1 MKHYLLPILIACIL
15 NSTLVTAQS
24 DSLGSGN
31 EIPYNNYSASTSEIS
46 SDQYS
51 ELERRCNVNSAR
63 FINSSNIQKSSTS
76 VALGWPLKAA
86 PGFTDC
92 EFHFIG
98 AYVDHNAA
106 TGAVTDYNCESNTYD
121 GHHGTDIAAWPF
133 AFYKMENS
141 FVQIVAAAAGTI
153 IDKHDGEYDRNCV
166 GVGSNVPANY
176 VIIQHADGSRALYW
190 HMKNTSV
197 TSKAIGQQVSEGEYL
212 GVVGSSGSS
221 SGPHLHF
228 EVWSGSSAST
238 YNDPFAGACNKI
250 NATSWW
256 ANQRPHTEPAV
267 VKASVHTTDVVFA
280 TCPETGTITESTSF
294 AVPFQGPG
302 LSPGYAKF
310 YIYLRE
316 ASVGSTVNL
325 SILNPDAS
333 TFASW
338 TYPVTTY
345 YKTLAYQWSKKLPT
359 IPGDYTFQTNYNGKI
374 CSSNFKITSATEL
387 NPQFSLNQIKILPI
401 PIKET
406 STLKGE
412 NIENGHYKITI
423 QDITGQIL
431 YCSEIDIESMSIN
444 LDLPTKQ
451 LVAGYYIISVETAN
465 KRIIRK
471 VFKI

>member
-1 MKHYLLPILIACIL
+1 MKHVLLSILMAFYMCI
-15 NSTLVTAQS
+15 TVVMAQS
-24 DSLGSGN
+24 DAPVSGS
-31 EIPYNNYSASTSEIS
+31 EIAYEPYSATNPEIS
-46 SDQYS
+46 AEQYL
-51 ELERRCNVNSAR
+51 ELETRCNDNSAR
-63 FINSSNIQKSSTS
+63 FIKASNVQKSSAS
-76 VALGWPLKAA
+76 VSLGWPIKAA
-86 PGFTDC
+86 SGFTDC
-92 EFHFIG
+92 EYHFIG

-121 GHHGTDIAAWPF
+121 GHHGTDFAAWPF
-133 AFYKMENS
+133 GFYKMENNY
-141 FVQIVAAAAGTI
+141 VEIIAAAAGTI
-153 IDKHDGEYDRNCV
+153 VDKHDGEFDRNCA
-166 GVGSNVPANY
+166 GNKLLANY
-176 VIIQHADGSRALYW
+176 VIIQHTNGSRALYW

-197 TSKAIGQQVSEGEYL
+197 TTKAIGQQVAQGEYL
-212 GVVGSSGSS
+212 GVIGSSGSS

-228 EVWSGSSAST
+228 EVWSGSAANT
-238 YNDPFAGACNKI
+238 YIDPFAGTCNKI

-280 TCPETGTITESTSF
+280 TCPETGTITESNSF
-294 AVPFQGPG
+294 TVPFQGPG
-302 LSPGYAKF
+302 LAPGYAKF

-316 ASVGSTVNL
+316 ATVGTTVNL

-333 TFASW
+333 VFASW

-345 YKTLAYQWSKKLPT
+345 YKNTAYQWSKKLPT
-359 IPGDYTFQTNYNGKI
+359 IPGDYTFQTDYNGKK
-374 CSSNFKITSATEL
+374 CSSNFKISNSTDLKS
-387 NPQFSLNQIKILPI
+387 QFSLSEIKIFPI

-412 NIENGHYKITI
+412 NIENGSYKITI
-423 QDITGQIL
+423 QDIAGQIL
-431 YCSEIDIESMSIN
+431 FCSEINIDNMSIN

-451 LVAGYYIISVETAN
+451 LGAGYYLISVETGN

>member
-1 MKHYLLPILIACIL
+1 MKHYLFSILL
-15 NSTLVTAQS
+15 VWLLWSTMVMAQS
-24 DSLGSGN
+24 DTLVSGN
-31 EIPYNNYSASTSEIS
+31 EIPYNNYSASNTEIS
-46 SDQYS
+46 SDQYA

-63 FINSSNIQKSSTS
+63 FINSSKIQKSSAS

-133 AFYKMENS
+133 GFYKMENNY
-141 FVQIVAAAAGTI
+141 VEIVAAAAGTI
-153 IDKHDGEYDRNCV
+153 IDKHDGEFDRNCV
-166 GVGSNVPANY
+166 GNTLLANY

-197 TSKAIGQQVSEGEYL
+197 TSKAIGQQVAQGEYL

-238 YNDPFAGACNKI
+238 YIDPFAGSCNKI

-294 AVPFQGPG
+294 EVPFQGSG
-302 LSPGYAKF
+302 LAPGYAKF

-316 ASVGSTVNL
+316 ATVGTTVNL

-333 TFASW
+333 VFGSW

-345 YKTLAYQWSKKLPT
+345 YKNTAYQWSKKLPT
-359 IPGDYTFQTNYNGKI
+359 IPGKYTYQTNYNGKI
-374 CSSNFKITSATEL
+374 CSSDFTITNATDL
-387 NPQFSLNQIKILPI
+387 NATFSLKNLKIFPI
-401 PIKET
+401 PIKEAT
-406 STLKGE
+406 TLKGE
-412 NIENGHYKITI
+412 NIENGHYIISIQNIAGQTI
-423 QDITGQIL
+423 YSSEMDI
-431 YCSEIDIESMSIN
+431 DNMSIH
-444 LDLPTKQ
+444 LELPTKQ
-451 LVAGYYIISVETAN
+451 LAAGYYVIRVEN
-465 KRIIRK
+465 GDKRIIQK